1 MTVYFAPSD
10 KTADVKSVEMHHEIL
25 TEAIPGDNVGFNIK
39 NIAVK
44 EIKRGNVASDSKRD
58 PSREAV
64 TFLA

>member
-1 MTVYFAPSD
+1 
-10 KTADVKSVEMHHEIL
+10 L

-44 EIKRGNVASDSKRD
+44 EIKRGNVASDVKND